1 MDISD
6 MELSPNSR
14 SNSSSRSSTP
24 KPEKSMTD
32 CERRRSAMIRLHQQN
47 TMIAGYKQ
55 YLKSPII
62 AKGEEAVHKEMERQ
76 LKYTMAARE
85 KLVSEL
91 RTLPPCL
98 VFNCP
103 DHTTL
108 ETKNSVPKSLTENS
122 ITTEIDKK
130 PSQKRKNTKNNSD
143 DFVFPSK
150 SARPTTPTKV
160 LEPVEVHNSYDNLD
174 EDPEI
179 NATETPDKPAP
190 PPPQPIFLK
199 IKDNYRE
206 QLNKIMQK
214 FPNVKSKSS
223 GKNIKLNTDC
233 HFEHQEIIDFMDE
246 DREFEFY
253 VFKPKETK
261 PIKVVVKGLPGCTKP
276 NEIVS
281 DLEDQGYT
289 VSSVNQLISKR
300 TKLELPFFL
309 ITMPRNEFNLTVFDL
324 THLGYMQ
331 VKIEGYSVRGITQR
345 FNSNN
350 FYHTAANCHMITRC
364 LKCGKEHPT
373 KECDIKERQENPY
386 CINCDTYGHT
396 ACYTKCPN
404 FPKPKKGSPLLNR
417 NNKKFTSNNVV
428 EGISF
433 ANMVSGNKNNNDP
446 SPSNNNNKSERQ
458 STPRV
463 SPSNEINSSDFQD
476 IIDLFK
482 IVSNIFKQFPKL
494 KEILPDLKKTK
505 DFKQQAL
512 MLMDVFMD

>member
-1 MDISD
+1 
-6 MELSPNSR
+6 
-14 SNSSSRSSTP
+14 
-24 KPEKSMTD
+24 
-32 CERRRSAMIRLHQQN
+32 
-47 TMIAGYKQ
+47 
-55 YLKSPII
+55 
-62 AKGEEAVHKEMERQ
+62 
-76 LKYTMAARE
+76 
-85 KLVSEL
+85 
-91 RTLPPCL
+91 
-98 VFNCP
+98 
-103 DHTTL
+103 
-108 ETKNSVPKSLTENS
+108 
-122 ITTEIDKK
+122 
-130 PSQKRKNTKNNSD
+130 
-143 DFVFPSK
+143 
-150 SARPTTPTKV
+150 
-160 LEPVEVHNSYDNLD
+160 
-174 EDPEI
+174 
-179 NATETPDKPAP
+179 
-190 PPPQPIFLK
+190 
-199 IKDNYRE
+199 
-206 QLNKIMQK
+206 
-214 FPNVKSKSS
+214 
-223 GKNIKLNTDC
+223 
-233 HFEHQEIIDFMDE
+233 MDE
-246 DREFEFY
+246 DRDFEFY

-281 DLEDQGYT
+281 DLEDQ
-289 VSSVNQLISKR
+289 
-300 TKLELPFFL
+300 
-309 ITMPRNEFNLTVFDL
+309 
-324 THLGYMQ
+324 
-331 VKIEGYSVRGITQR
+331 
-345 FNSNN
+345 
-350 FYHTAANCHMITRC
+350 ANCHMITRC

-463 SPSNEINSSDFQD
+463 SPSNEINTSDFQD

>member
-6 MELSPNSR
+6 MELSSNSQ

-24 KPEKSMTD
+24 KPETSMTD
-32 CERRRSAMIRLHQQN
+32 CERRRRAMIRLHQQN
-47 TMIAGYKQ
+47 TMIAGYKT
-55 YLKSPII
+55 YLKTPIV
-62 AKGEEAVHKEMERQ
+62 AKGEEAVHKEMERN
-76 LKYTMAARE
+76 LKFTMAARE
-85 KLVSEL
+85 KLV
-91 RTLPPCL
+91 
-98 VFNCP
+98 
-103 DHTTL
+103 
-108 ETKNSVPKSLTENS
+108 
-122 ITTEIDKK
+122 KK
-130 PSQKRKNTKNNSD
+130 KNTKNNSD

-300 TKLELPFFL
+300 TKLQLPFFL
-309 ITMPRNEFNLTVFDL
+309 ITMPRNEFNYF
-324 THLGYMQ
+324 
-331 VKIEGYSVRGITQR
+331 
-345 FNSNN
+345 
-350 FYHTAANCHMITRC
+350 
-364 LKCGKEHPT
+364 
-373 KECDIKERQENPY
+373 
-386 CINCDTYGHT
+386 
-396 ACYTKCPN
+396 
-404 FPKPKKGSPLLNR
+404 
-417 NNKKFTSNNVV
+417 
-428 EGISF
+428 
-433 ANMVSGNKNNNDP
+433 
-446 SPSNNNNKSERQ
+446 
-458 STPRV
+458 
-463 SPSNEINSSDFQD
+463 
-476 IIDLFK
+476 
-482 IVSNIFKQFPKL
+482 
-494 KEILPDLKKTK
+494 
-505 DFKQQAL
+505 
-512 MLMDVFMD
+512 